1 MALAVA
7 PCIFPKSSHITTI
20 EKVEM
25 RLKEARGNLEMLDED
40 DRITLLEGD
49 AAEVLKQLL
58 TKGKSYDF
66 IFMDAAKGQYLNFL
80 PDVIAL
86 MADDAMLV
94 SDNIFHDGDVLESR
108 YAVLRRDRTIHG
120 RMREYLQVLCEKEE
134 LETICLP
141 IADGMTIST
150 KKRNGKGE

>member
-1 MALAVA
+1 
-7 PCIFPKSSHITTI
+7 
-20 EKVEM
+20 
-25 RLKEARGNLEMLDED
+25 
-40 DRITLLEGD
+40 
-49 AAEVLKQLL
+49 
-58 TKGKSYDF
+58 
-66 IFMDAAKGQYLNFL
+66 MDAAKGQYLNFL

-94 SDNIFHDGDVLESR
+94 SDNIFHDGDVLASR

>member
-1 MALAVA
+1 
-7 PCIFPKSSHITTI
+7 
-20 EKVEM
+20 
-25 RLKEARGNLEMLDED
+25 
-40 DRITLLEGD
+40 
-49 AAEVLKQLL
+49 
-58 TKGKSYDF
+58 
-66 IFMDAAKGQYLNFL
+66 
-80 PDVIAL
+80 

-150 KKRNGKGE
+150 KKEMERESNSWTIIEKSRRFLLRQAVWKC

>member
-1 MALAVA
+1 MQEKRD
-7 PCIFPKSSHITTI
+7 IFDRMMGLPILNIFEPFYK
-20 EKVEM
+20 KN
-25 RLKEARGNLEMLDED
+25 KEIL
-40 DRITLLEGD
+40 
-49 AAEVLKQLL
+49 
-58 TKGKSYDF
+58 
-66 IFMDAAKGQYLNFL
+66 QYLNFL

>member
-1 MALAVA
+1 
-7 PCIFPKSSHITTI
+7 
-20 EKVEM
+20 
-25 RLKEARGNLEMLDED
+25 MLYED

-49 AAEVLKQLL
+49 AAKVLKQLL

-150 KKRNGKGE
+150 KKGNGKGE

>member
-1 MALAVA
+1 
-7 PCIFPKSSHITTI
+7 
-20 EKVEM
+20 
-25 RLKEARGNLEMLDED
+25 MLDED

-49 AAEVLKQLL
+49 AAKVLKQLL
-58 TKGKSYDF
+58 IKGKSYDF